1 MPVTISV
8 LWEVIAAA
16 TPISKLALTQ
26 FHPLLLES
34 LPSAS
39 ELGCFYGFLLDGER
53 LGSWVLA

>member
-1 MPVTISV
+1 V

-16 TPISKLALTQ
+16 TPISKLALKQ